1 MMDVSTQPRS
11 SVPKE
16 YDYIGLSMAS
26 SSATARMGADSVS
39 EDAAVPLQ
47 ETDLRLDLG
56 LGLGLGS
63 GLTNKVEEEQ
73 QFSQA
78 SNHGAPQLDGSSV
91 PQLGSP
97 VPKNWMKR
105 GFSETTAF
113 SMPSHQKAECDAASS
128 KQSFLFP
135 TWAPSKSTIPAWQL
149 EKTVPPKSSAGSHTL
164 TGKPQEA
171 FCEDAPPAKD
181 QVVGWPPVRS
191 YRRQNLSKPLEMFVK
206 VNMDGITVGRKVDLN
221 TYTSY
226 ESLLLALEEMFQPST
241 CAQGVTQAS
250 PAQDSDLKH
259 FLVSNGADFVLST
272 RTKTAIGCWL
282 EMCLGACLSLPCAG
296 FASLAI

>member
-1 MMDVSTQPRS
+1 
-11 SVPKE
+11 
-16 YDYIGLSMAS
+16 MAS

-56 LGLGLGS
+56 LGLGRGS

-73 QFSQA
+73 QVSQA

-91 PQLGSP
+91 PLFGSS
-97 VPKNWMKR
+97 VPKIWMKR

-113 SMPSHQKAECDAASS
+113 SIPFHQKAECDAASS
-128 KQSFLFP
+128 KRSSLFP
-135 TWAPSKSTIPAWQL
+135 TWAPSKSTVPAWQH
-149 EKTVPPKSSAGSHTL
+149 EKTAHAL

-171 FCEDAPPAKD
+171 FCEDAPPANRD

-191 YRRQNLSKPLEMFVK
+191 YRRQNLSKPPEIFVK

-221 TYTSY
+221 AYTSY
-226 ESLLLALEEMFQPST
+226 ESLLLALEEMFQPSPS
-241 CAQGVTQAS
+241 AQGVTQAS
-250 PAQDSDLKH
+250 AARDSDLKH
-259 FLVSNGADFVLST
+259 FLVSNGADFVLTYEDKDGDWMLVGDVPWSMFVST
-272 RTKTAIGCWL
+272 VRRLRITRNSEATRPG
-282 EMCLGACLSLPCAG
+282 
-296 FASLAI
+296 